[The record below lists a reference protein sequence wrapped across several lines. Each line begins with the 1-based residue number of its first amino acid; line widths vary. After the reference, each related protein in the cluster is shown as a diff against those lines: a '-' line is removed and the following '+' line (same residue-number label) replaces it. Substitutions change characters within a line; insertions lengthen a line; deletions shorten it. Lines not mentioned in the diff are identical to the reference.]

1 MVKPKTSKSAKGAKA
16 SSASDTI
23 TDPRFA
29 AFATDPRFRLPSK
42 KHTRTKIDKRFSRM
56 LEDDDFSNT
65 ATVDRYGRKI
75 SSSGKK
81 KALQRL
87 YQPEEEEEE
96 EESEA
101 EVEVEDDAVVEKELR
116 RAEA

>member
-1 MVKPKTSKSAKGAKA
+1 
-16 SSASDTI
+16 
-23 TDPRFA
+23 
-29 AFATDPRFRLPSK
+29 
-42 KHTRTKIDKRFSRM
+42 M

-96 EESEA
+96 EEDSEGG
-101 EVEVEDDAVVEKELR
+101 VEIEDDAVVEKELR
-116 RAEA
+116 RAEAGYDPARGGGFSS